1 MPMDI
6 RAAVC
11 AGNGAPPVIES
22 LILDDPAPDELIIKV
37 EAAGVCHTD
46 IGIAGWSQEPRVY
59 GHEGAGIVIATSSA
73 VTRFKAGDRVLASF
87 GLCGHCPNCEG
98 GRPAY
103 CFDGIAL
110 NIEGQRQHGPALRG
124 PDGSTIGGAFFQQS
138 SFATHALVTERN
150 LVAIPDALNFV
161 RAAPLGCGV
170 QTGAGSV
177 FNCLGA
183 KEGRPLVIIGCGA
196 VGLSAVMAGKLIGA
210 EPIIAIDLVAE
221 RLAMA
226 QEMGAHAIIDGKSTA
241 IAAQV
246 HALTKGGATAVL
258 DTAGSQQTFETALAC
273 LHSGGTLG
281 VLTLPG
287 AFDAPVPHPGG
298 LAFMTTSVVGIIEGD
313 SQPDI
318 LIPRLIDEHL
328 AGRLPHDRMI
338 ETFAFE
344 DIASAFAAS
353 QSGSV
358 IKPVLTFSGT
368 NDT

>member
-1 MPMDI
+1 MPFDI

-11 AGNGAPPVIES
+11 AGNGAPPAIET
-22 LILDDPAPDELIIKV
+22 LILDDPASDELIIKV
-37 EAAGVCHTD
+37 EAAGICHTD
-46 IGIAGWSQEPRVY
+46 LGISGWSQEPRVY
-59 GHEGAGIVIATSSA
+59 GHEGAGIVIAKGSA
-73 VTRFKAGDRVLASF
+73 VKRFKAGDRVLASF
-87 GLCGHCPNCEG
+87 GLCGQCPNCEG
-98 GRPAY
+98 GRPAH

-110 NIEGQRQHGPALRG
+110 NIEGQRRHGPALRR
-124 PDGSTIGGAFFQQS
+124 PDGSVIGGAFFQQS

-150 LVAIPDALNFV
+150 LVAIPDALDFV

-183 KEGRPLVIIGCGA
+183 KEGRPLAVIGCGA

-210 EPIIAIDLVAE
+210 EPIIAVDLVAE

-226 QEMGAHAIIDGKSTA
+226 TEMGAHFTIDGKASDLA
-241 IAAQV
+241 EQIRI
-246 HALTKGGATAVL
+246 LTKGGATAVL
-258 DTAGSQQTFETALAC
+258 DTAGSQQTFETGIAC

-287 AFDAPVPHPGG
+287 AFDAPIAHPGG
-298 LAFMTTSVVGIIEGD
+298 LAFMTTSIVGIIEGD

-328 AGRLPHDRMI
+328 AGHLPHDRMI
-338 ETFAFE
+338 ETFDFE
-344 DIASAFAAS
+344 NIADAFAAS
-353 QSGSV
+353 RSGSV
-358 IKPVLTFSGT
+358 IKPVLTFAA
-368 NDT
+368 